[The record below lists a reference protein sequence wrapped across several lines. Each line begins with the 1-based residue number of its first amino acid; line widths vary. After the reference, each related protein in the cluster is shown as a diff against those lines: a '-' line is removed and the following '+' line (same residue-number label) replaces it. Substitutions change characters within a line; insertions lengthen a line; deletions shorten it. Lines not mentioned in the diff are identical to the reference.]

1 MLVFT
6 ANALEQRVQIKSIDS
21 VSSSF
26 TSNPSSLQNGQNV
39 PLIFVGI
46 SFCRHFCILSSFFFV
61 NLQDFH
67 DSTIFS
73 FQPYTYLFC
82 NYGKHSHLLGSGNH
96 MNMYRYS
103 HSTKTTQLHYLFCSL
118 VNFYIRLC

>member
-1 MLVFT
+1 LLVFT

-39 PLIFVGI
+39 PLIFAGI
-46 SFCRHFCILSSFFFV
+46 SFYRHFCILASFFV
-61 NLQDFH
+61 ASLLQDLG
-67 DSTIFS
+67 SSIFS
-73 FQPYTYLFC
+73 FQPYTYLFYNC
-82 NYGKHSHLLGSGNH
+82 DKHSHLLGFGNH
-96 MNMYRYS
+96 MSRYKYS
-103 HSTKTTQLHYLFCSL
+103 RSTKTTQLHYLFCCL